1 VFQWIKRL
9 FGARPMRQDATQKDS
24 SQEVDYSARVPD
36 SLKAYVER
44 RKREIS
50 ENYQRQLAAG
60 ALDPTS
66 DEEASG
72 DSDEELK
79 RAHALLMQAQEL
91 FAKGNVEGASACIGE
106 ARRIEEKYPPR

>member
-60 ALDPTS
+60 ALNSTS
-66 DEEASG
+66 NEEAFD
-72 DSDEELK
+72 DSDEERK
-79 RAHALLMQAQEL
+79 RAYDLMMQAKEL
-91 FAKGNVEGASACIGE
+91 FATGDVEGAIVNIEE
-106 ARRIEEKYPPR
+106 ASRIEQKSPPG